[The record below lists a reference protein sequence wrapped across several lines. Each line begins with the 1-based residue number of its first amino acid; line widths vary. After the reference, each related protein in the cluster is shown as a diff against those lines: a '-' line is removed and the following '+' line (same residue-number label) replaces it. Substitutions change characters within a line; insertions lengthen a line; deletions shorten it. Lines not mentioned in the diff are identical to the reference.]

1 MSRDYELLDFGDG
14 RKLERFGAYV
24 LDRPCPTAEG
34 VLRAAP
40 GHWKQASGRFHR
52 AADGT
57 MQWTPT
63 PRDVRKMDTWHFR
76 QREPF
81 RLDLALAPLP
91 SGQVGMFPEQ
101 ADNWAWIHEQVCAAG
116 QPLRVLN
123 LFAYTGASTIAAA
136 AGGAEVTHVDA
147 AESAVG
153 RARGNAESSGLTD
166 APIRWI
172 VDDAVKFSR
181 REVRRGRR
189 YDAVILDPPTYGH
202 GKKGEVWQI
211 KRDLPA
217 LLAVSAELTGSR
229 PAFVL
234 LTCHT
239 AGIEA
244 ADLEGYL
251 ADSGLSGWGERIT
264 VQGGEMRLRTADGRE
279 LPSGVFVRTSN
290 LQ

>member
-24 LDRPCPTAEG
+24 VDRPCPTAEG
-34 VLRAAP
+34 VSRAAP
-40 GHWKQASGRFHR
+40 ERWKQASGRFRR
-52 AADGT
+52 ASDGK
-57 MQWTPT
+57 MQWTST
-63 PRDVRKMDTWHFR
+63 PSDVRMMDTWYFR

-81 RLDLALAPLP
+81 RLDLALAPLA

-101 ADNWAWIHEQVCAAG
+101 ADNWAWIHEQVCAASR
-116 QPLRVLN
+116 PPRVLN

-136 AGGAEVTHVDA
+136 AGGADVSHVDA
-147 AESAVG
+147 AESAVI
-153 RARGNAESSGLTD
+153 RARGNAASSGLGD

-181 REVRRGRR
+181 REVRRGRQ

-211 KRDLPA
+211 WRDLPA
-217 LLAVSAELTGSR
+217 LLVLCSELTGSR

-239 AGIEA
+239 TGIEA
-244 ADLEGYL
+244 SDLEDYL
-251 ADSGLSGWGERIT
+251 ADSGLSGRNEKIT
-264 VQGGEMRLRTADGRE
+264 VESGEMRLRTADGRE
-279 LPSGVFVRTSN
+279 LPSGAFVRTSN
-290 LQ
+290 LR